1 MRRANIV
8 RQRNGKQLVHK
19 PLPASVCR
27 HGLTGRNRKERQ
39 ASNMSIIASAASISH
54 TMSLMW

>member
-1 MRRANIV
+1 MRRANMV

-27 HGLTGRNRKERQ
+27 HGRTGRNRKERQ